1 MHFLVFVVGPMRL
14 ALDLDAVQRVYQ
26 AAQVSAVADS
36 APLLKGLINIR
47 GDVLPVVSM
56 RARLG
61 LEDREVLPEDRF
73 LVVKSP
79 LRTLVLL
86 VDNVLGVFD
95 SRDTPVTR
103 PDEVL
108 PEVMDLLAGVASTRD
123 GLVLIQDLDA
133 LCRPVRDALRHAEIS
148 T

>member
-1 MHFLVFVVGPMRL
+1 MYFLVFVVGPMRL
-14 ALDLDAVQRVYQ
+14 ALDLDAVLRVHQ
-26 AAQVSAVADS
+26 AAQVSPVADC
-36 APLLKGLINIR
+36 APLLKGLVNI
-47 GDVLPVVSM
+47 GGEVLPVISM

-61 LEDREVLPEDRF
+61 LEDREVMPEDRF

-86 VDNVLGVFD
+86 VDDVLEVSD
-95 SRDTPVTR
+95 SAASPVTA
-103 PDEVL
+103 PECVL
-108 PEVMDLLAGVASTRD
+108 PDVMDLLTGVAACRD

-133 LCRPVRDALRHAEIS
+133 LVRPARDVLSQAEFA